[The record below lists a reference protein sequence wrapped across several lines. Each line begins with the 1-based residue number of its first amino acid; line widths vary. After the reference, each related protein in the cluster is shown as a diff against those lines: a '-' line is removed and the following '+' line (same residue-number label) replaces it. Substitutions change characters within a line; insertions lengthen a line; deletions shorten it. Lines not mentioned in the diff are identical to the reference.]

1 MMQRLL
7 YKLRSLAQVGESLQ
21 TLASLAVDLR
31 DQLRGHQMQL
41 DVLYTL
47 VKEPRPPARW
57 VTVLL
62 FWQRS
67 PSVQSMRDGSPA
79 PGFAST
85 TLLVQS
91 DRVSSHFQLM
101 EHVPPGAW
109 LVAVGAHLETVLVGN
124 DLQDMNMPDRSPMVQ
139 LHHAVSVGMQ
149 IRFTLR
155 PIEPS

>member
-7 YKLRSLAQVGESLQ
+7 NKLRALAQVGESLQ

-31 DQLRGHQMQL
+31 EQLRGHQMQL
-41 DVLYTL
+41 DVLYSL
-47 VKEPRPPARW
+47 V
-57 VTVLL
+57 
-62 FWQRS
+62 
-67 PSVQSMRDGSPA
+67 DGSPR

-91 DRVSSHFQLM
+91 ERVSGHFQLM
-101 EHVPPGAW
+101 QHVPPGAW
-109 LVAVGAHLETVLVGN
+109 LVAMGAHLETVLVGN

-139 LHHAVSVGMQ
+139 LHHAVSTGMQ